1 MPAAPARLADSN
13 GASGVLPRRAQ
24 GGGLFLHS
32 KKASAKEHT
41 RGAQARYCGG
51 FHPACAI
58 GASANIA
65 GLAGGAYGAT
75 SSFGH

>member
-1 MPAAPARLADSN
+1 M
-13 GASGVLPRRAQ
+13 
-24 GGGLFLHS
+24 HS

-41 RGAQARYCGG
+41 RGAQARYGGG

-58 GASANIA
+58 GASANMA
-65 GLAGGAYGAT
+65 GLAGGTYGAA